1 VAVGGIIGFGVL
13 AAVGFVVLSGG
24 GTQTVG
30 GATVW
35 ATLGTRDVHS
45 LAFDPSDAQHLY
57 FGHHNGLLESRDG
70 GRTWQPTALS
80 GADAMNV
87 RTGTGPALQ
96 IAGHN
101 VYMETADGGR
111 TWTDVPN
118 DLPGLDLHAFVVDPT
133 DPSHTWAW
141 AVGFGLFESTDRGRH
156 WEPRQPGDWPVL
168 AIVKSSGSTTLV
180 GVSAHNAVNVT
191 TRNGHTSVS
200 APQSADVHNSESMLV
215 LGGVGIHEA
224 GITFGRNT
232 ALSWDDV
239 RANLAGAFIPLEVC
253 LYFGLLVGLTGQTPG
268 MMVIGLK
275 VVTTNFSKPGILQ
288 SLWRYALGLV
298 LSWIIIPLSPF
309 SRIYLH
315 DKLSGTRIIK
325 TERVLARARA
335 T

>member
-1 VAVGGIIGFGVL
+1 MAPRAPWWRTRAVAVGGIIGFGVL
-13 AAVGFVVLSGG
+13 AVVGFVVLSGG

-70 GRTWQPTALS
+70 GRMWQPTGLS

-87 RTGTGPALQ
+87 RPGTGPTLQ

-101 VYMETADGGR
+101 VYMETVDGGR

-168 AIVKSSGSTTLV
+168 AVVKLAGTTTLV
-180 GVSAHNAVNVT
+180 GVSGAGLEASPDGGLT
-191 TRNGHTSVS
+191 WQALTAPGGQIACLAAATDGSV
-200 APQSADVHNSESMLV
+200 L
-215 LGGVGIHEA
+215 
-224 GITFGRNT
+224 
-232 ALSWDDV
+232 
-239 RANLAGAFIPLEVC
+239 LAG
-253 LYFGLLVGLTGQTPG
+253 
-268 MMVIGLK
+268 
-275 VVTTNFSKPGILQ
+275 TTN
-288 SLWRYALGLV
+288 GLYRSV
-298 LSWIIIPLSPF
+298 DAGKSWQPTGFTGLAITVAIAPN
-309 SRIYLH
+309 
-315 DKLSGTRIIK
+315 DA
-325 TERVLARARA
+325 RVLAVVDDKTRFFRSDDGGV
-335 T
+335 TWPGPR

>member
-1 VAVGGIIGFGVL
+1 
-13 AAVGFVVLSGG
+13 
-24 GTQTVG
+24 
-30 GATVW
+30 
-35 ATLGTRDVHS
+35 
-45 LAFDPSDAQHLY
+45 
-57 FGHHNGLLESRDG
+57 
-70 GRTWQPTALS
+70 
-80 GADAMNV
+80 
-87 RTGTGPALQ
+87 
-96 IAGHN
+96 
-101 VYMETADGGR
+101 
-111 TWTDVPN
+111 
-118 DLPGLDLHAFVVDPT
+118 
-133 DPSHTWAW
+133 
-141 AVGFGLFESTDRGRH
+141 
-156 WEPRQPGDWPVL
+156 
-168 AIVKSSGSTTLV
+168 
-180 GVSAHNAVNVT
+180 
-191 TRNGHTSVS
+191 
-200 APQSADVHNSESMLV
+200 
-215 LGGVGIHEA
+215 VGIHEA

-325 TERVLARARA
+325 TERVLVRARA